1 MTWIASNSNNNAF
14 QAWQKDKQERSVI
27 ASSPSKAVQSGVSF
41 KRASRAMNTNYASG
55 LLNSRSA
62 GKGGKSY
69 QWETDNLYK
78 LPRSY
83 GRSYDEKFNNY
94 AKKVLGIDSAEADRF
109 RKFLDAKEKGQLT
122 TDMMSNTTKAM
133 NDAFA
138 RAKLSK
144 SEKQDEAPIVPHK
157 RGRLET
163 VLDALMVGNRA
174 SANAIDYKLNGK
186 SFWQGALDG
195 AKTALP
201 WEVENTDKNRITF
214 ADVLKK
220 DYVDKNP
227 GNMSKLRDIVG
238 SGFFGATGYGASKL
252 IGAMGGKGETVA
264 NKLALSGGGLALDIA
279 GDPTTYMSGG
289 LSALVKGTGKGVLRQ
304 AGKAMTEDVARNIV
318 EKHASTT
325 GKVLTETELSSEAKK
340 LFDKYHSVLGTNRTA
355 ENIRVG
361 LGKASV
367 PIPGS
372 AKVLQHVGDYTV
384 APAYNTARKMIYGS
398 QIGKLFSTK
407 SGLYNFAKTDPSK
420 LYDVMDFMVKT
431 QGREADKIAG
441 EQGIRNY
448 VKQNL
453 ANLSEHDTS
462 KIIELMQDKT
472 VFTKVKRMVDIKGMS
487 EARVLKRQMA
497 KDAETMKNTLDT
509 ADAHRTTIEQ
519 MQTENFG
526 QLDKAKQVMDNAEK
540 EYVDNVAS
548 LKFDK
553 NMNEQDMARAIDHV
567 RNASKTM
574 DAKYE
579 GLSVPL
585 RPNQETPNLVDVGEK
600 PKRPYTKNPAEPQ
613 LDTVQPP
620 VYPKE
625 PNIGNFADPNVKELQ
640 FNASGTIDE
649 WNKLKDKHTNHETGQ
664 QFIDQAMTTEF
675 AGKFSQLIF
684 GESDKIS
691 PAIYPNALDQIER
704 MIREG
709 WDKHHI
715 IDYVHSHAHQYD
727 GRAVDIDRF
736 VADKFNYG
744 SGLKYKNWKEF
755 YTDRVEEIYKRAEKN
770 GGEVVESDKK
780 LLNDLEQTKL
790 ERSML
795 RAKMMDMSKSE
806 LLDFRKTEANKSME
820 EVLRGA
826 NNQELMDEIRRQ
838 KFTDEDRA
846 QVDEF
851 RGVDRK
857 THEFDDKESLSA
869 ERKAELE
876 DQLKRSG
883 DYFSDSDMTDVR
895 GRLINEFREQGIAG
909 KGNLASKQVEWMNKV
924 VNNIPE
930 ILLRNFAGRKWT
942 DLSLNAQ
949 KFIVGMAKRHV
960 LAKAD
965 GTEVKFESVIKNKVK
980 ERAETLSNWEHAE
993 AVRASTN
1000 VGSEVVI
1007 KNEKGIRITGRVTK
1021 THLDNDGLV
1030 TYTVKRKTGEEVT
1043 VKAESIVKVGKKKPI
1058 DYVLDNTMEQHIN
1071 KQFEEAMT
1079 KHKEEIARLDEEYNK
1094 QVAEVEARNAEK
1106 GDAYKAELEKAK
1118 EERASKKAEY
1128 DKQLEEYNA
1137 KSDANLSEELRVHS
1151 VNHANMKDWNE
1162 AIRKSSEVADDYLK
1176 QRDAFGEDLK
1186 DIEWDGLSKEI
1197 DFYNWKSQLTKDFD
1211 AFAKDQD
1218 KNIRDLELNGDKLQ
1232 KQLDDME
1239 SATYDGKTLREIEA
1253 HYNSIKEASDSW
1265 DAYGTW
1271 LETNF
1276 KTQLDSWDKKYGN
1289 KDLGK
1294 EVIETSDASPLVK
1307 KLVGELRTQFKDV
1320 AQKELEIGALK
1331 QGQVDKWL
1339 EGYLSHVPTPEG
1351 EAFLKK
1357 YRLEEVDGV
1366 LRPVE
1371 RTTKDGKPDITDAMG
1386 YGEEYSAYSLS
1397 RQIKNLHMPDGTWVK
1412 DPTIEQI
1419 NLVMR
1424 PFLNGKN
1431 AFSENIADIYLARML
1446 KHNNLMYDNK
1456 YLTEMMRTF
1465 GKNHPDASFTAE
1477 KGFKTVMNYG
1487 GFKQNVHDMARIQGS
1502 LQMSS
1507 DIRKYILE
1515 QKQANLEP
1523 DVEQFVKDYIAS
1535 GKPKENYD
1543 TFLDHGFSHL
1553 GMNKENFKELST
1565 PLLHVS
1571 SEQAQAIN
1579 KYYES
1584 TLQGLKDKYQKF
1596 FDELDTARQYGDEVS
1611 PETLA
1616 KLEEHDATLKS
1627 LAPLEIKQMN
1637 DVIVHKANMAR
1648 ELQFAKNRNG
1658 LVKIYDKFTH
1668 LLKLNQTAIMP
1679 SFHVRNAKSNLFQ
1692 VWLAVGSDIGDVGMH
1707 RQVYDIIKN
1716 NGDMSALKDM
1726 SPLAIKDKDGNVI
1739 GSMNWDEVYN
1749 LAKSHGV
1756 VNEGFFAKDLH
1767 ALDES
1772 KGVFKGKLQIKGQSL
1787 DPTDTKGFVGYKIG
1801 THVGNKVENQAR
1813 LFQFA
1818 SHIKNGMNPA
1828 DAKEMVDK
1836 FLFDYSDLT
1845 SFEHNVM
1852 RRIFPYYTWIRKNGK
1867 LQLSQMIDQPGKYRD
1882 AFKAMNA
1889 VDSGIDPQD
1898 QVESQYLA
1906 PFAKDWKQT
1915 MLNFT
1920 STDANGKTSTE
1931 PVLWNPNL
1939 PFMDLQRLPN
1949 PMDLGG
1955 SIKTAIP
1962 QMNSMIKSPIEL
1974 GFNKNFFF
1982 DSKVV
1987 EDKDTAGQGLLKRA
2001 DYLANQFSPFTAM
2014 EGFVQ
2019 KKGVYK
2025 FLHGLNTFTGEKFL
2039 SYNYEKSKDMT
2050 IQKYMGGDN
2059 PDDKPLWI
2067 DQSLDKISLE
2077 TQTRRVQGD
2086 LTEMT
2091 RKFINGEDLT
2101 AKNTG
2106 AYYPFVK
2113 VMQSVGLDNAST
2125 RQWVGGAVEGTNL
2138 EKYLLNNDIA
2148 NAKVTRV
2155 LDGDTVDVI
2164 VNGKK
2169 ERLRFNLIDT
2179 PEISHAQG
2187 ELPMAFGDDARHWT
2201 ESMVNGRNIQVVIS
2215 RNADMHGRL
2224 VSYLYVDGEDVN
2236 KSLIQQGLAHVRYA
2250 NISTNPYNK
2259 ADYMDAQQNAYKK
2272 KKGLWQ
2278 IPGYADPK
2286 TDSVYTNKNQAYKRY
2301 LELKGK

>member
-1 MTWIASNSNNNAF
+1 MTWIASNSNNDAF
-14 QAWQKDKQERSVI
+14 QSWQKDKQERSVI

-55 LLNSRSA
+55 LLNSRSG

-144 SEKQDEAPIVPHK
+144 SEKQDEAPIVPHT
-157 RGRLET
+157 RGRLEK
-163 VLDALMVGNRA
+163 VMDALLVGNRA

-201 WEVENTDKNRITF
+201 WEVENTDKNRITY

-220 DYVDKNP
+220 DYVDKSP
-227 GNMSKLRDIVG
+227 GNASKLRDIVG

-252 IGAMGGKGETVA
+252 IGAMGGKGEQVA
-264 NKLALSGGGLALDIA
+264 NKLAVSGGGLALDIA
-279 GDPTTYMSGG
+279 TDPTTYISGG
-289 LSALVKGTGKGVLRQ
+289 TSALVKGTGKGILRQ
-304 AGKAMTEDVARNIV
+304 AGKAMTEDVARSIV

-407 SGLYNFAKTDPSK
+407 SGLYKFAKTDPSK

-509 ADAHRTTIEQ
+509 ADAHRTTLEQ
-519 MQTENFG
+519 MQVENFG

-567 RNASKTM
+567 RNASKVM

-579 GLSVPL
+579 GMSVPL

-613 LDTVQPP
+613 LDTVEPP

-625 PNIGNFADPNVKELQ
+625 PKLGDFVDPSIKELQ
-640 FNASGTIDE
+640 YNASGTIDE
-649 WNKLKDKHTNHETGQ
+649 WNKLKEKHTNHETGQ

-744 SGLKYKNWKEF
+744 AGLKYKNWKEF

-806 LLDFRKTEANKSME
+806 LLDFRKTEANKNME
-820 EVLRGA
+820 DILRGA
-826 NNQELMDEIRRQ
+826 NEQELMDEVRRQ
-838 KFTDEDRA
+838 NFTNEDRTKDSMKTASDA
-846 QVDEF
+846 QKQE
-851 RGVDRK
+851 
-857 THEFDDKESLSA
+857 TSA
-869 ERKAELE
+869 EKLAKLRENQQYME
-876 DQLKRSG
+876 SHG
-883 DYFSDSDMTDVR
+883 DYFSDQDVADVK
-895 GRLINEFREQGIAG
+895 GRLINELREQGVAG
-909 KGNLASKQVEWMNKV
+909 KGDLASKQAEWMSKV
-924 VNNIPE
+924 TMNIPE
-930 ILLRNFAGRKWT
+930 IMTTSFKGKMWSQ
-942 DLSLNAQ
+942 LSLNAQ
-949 KFIVGMAKRHV
+949 KFVIGMAKRHV
-960 LAKAD
+960 LSKAD
-965 GTEVKFESVIKNKVK
+965 GADNALDSMIKKKVQ
-980 ERAETLSNWEHAE
+980 ERVETMSNWEHAE

-1007 KNEKGIRITGRVTK
+1007 KNEKGIRITGRVTG
-1021 THLDNDGLV
+1021 THVDQDGLV
-1030 TYTVKRKTGEEVT
+1030 TYMVKRKTGEEVT
-1043 VKAESIVKVGKKKPI
+1043 VKSESIVKIGKKKPI

-1071 KQFEEAMT
+1071 NEYEKAMT
-1079 KHKEEIARLDEEYNK
+1079 KHKEEIAKIDAEYNAK
-1094 QVAEVEARNAEK
+1094 VAEIDAKNAEK
-1106 GDAYKAELEKAK
+1106 GDAYKAELEKVK

-1128 DKQLEEYNA
+1128 DKQLEEFNA
-1137 KSDANLSEELRVHS
+1137 KNQANLDEQARTDAL
-1151 VNHANMKDWNE
+1151 NNANEKDWND

-1186 DIEWDGLSKEI
+1186 NIQWDGIESEAKFLNMKEEI
-1197 DFYNWKSQLTKDFD
+1197 THDFD
-1211 AFAKDQD
+1211 RFASNQD
-1218 KNIRDLELNGDKLQ
+1218 KAIRDLELNGDALQ

-1253 HYNSIKEASDSW
+1253 HYNSIKDASDSW

-1294 EVIETSDASPLVK
+1294 EVIETSDASILVK

-1351 EAFLKK
+1351 EAFFKK

-1366 LRPVE
+1366 LRKVE
-1371 RTTKDGKPDITDAMG
+1371 RTAKDGKPDITDAMG

-1419 NLVMR
+1419 NVVMR
-1424 PFLNGKN
+1424 PFLNQKN

-1465 GKNHPDASFTAE
+1465 GKNHPDATFTAE

-1553 GMNKENFKELST
+1553 GMNKENYKELST

-1579 KYYES
+1579 QYYES
-1584 TLQGLKDKYQKF
+1584 TLQGLKDKYQKY

-1716 NGDMSALKDM
+1716 NGDISALKDM

-1772 KGVFKGKLQIKGQSL
+1772 KGVFKGKFKIKGQSL

-1867 LQLSQMIDQPGKYRD
+1867 LQLSQMIEQPGKYRD
-1882 AFKAMNA
+1882 VFKGMNA
-1889 VDSGIDPQD
+1889 VDSGIDQQD

-2019 KKGVYK
+2019 KKGVDR

-2039 SYNYEKSKDMT
+2039 SYNYQKSKDMT

-2101 AKNTG
+2101 KENTG
-2106 AYYPFVK
+2106 AYYPFVS
-2113 VMQSVGLDNAST
+2113 VMKSVGLDNAST

-2148 NAKVTRV
+2148 TAKVTRV

-2187 ELPMAFGDDARHWT
+2187 ELPMAFGDDAKHWT
-2201 ESMVNGRNIQVVIS
+2201 EGMVNGRNIQVVIS

-2259 ADYMDAQQNAYKK
+2259 ADYMNAQQNAYKK

-2278 IPGYADPK
+2278 IDGYADPK
-2286 TDSVYTNKNQAYKRY
+2286 SDSVYTNKNQAYKRY